1 MSALRVGVSLVVV
14 ILFGSFAQAADEE
27 QYRGYFAPPTLV
39 DLLRPDKKA
48 STVRSTLE
56 KRGIALKKEG
66 EAWTFAC
73 PPETVKAGFAAGA
86 DGMVAGSAAV
96 FELSDKQ
103 VESFRKTLLS
113 VFGRE
118 GKQKSCKPERCT
130 FAMKGWTVQVD
141 AKVVGTRG
149 VLAVTY
155 ERTGSSGK
163 TANEGSDPAAD
174 QSSAAAPGPKAE
186 TDADW
191 SQPHSRG
198 PYATG
203 GFNYKDGSTRW
214 RTGDLPPGASPGS
227 LAGVWGR
234 QRRDGDWDYRSFFL
248 KGGLYRN
255 PPDDG
260 MNLLVAKGELEAGLR
275 EYSVKGDLLSESIGT
290 AKTTKRLVLLE
301 HPEGKPLSYSHKT
314 FLRLYRSPS
323 TRLCLA
329 DRFTSSRTCYR
340 RLDLCPESWTLD
352 GTWHREWS
360 DVSGGFALA
369 PSGFVYESAS
379 GNRSSV
385 TSSTAYVDTQSFTW
399 RFRKDGTVTY
409 SRGAETTTAVAPGG
423 GVKSGQGSANTKRG
437 TYRLQGCELQVK
449 WSDGKREYRFVR
461 SEQGYDNPRSLLID
475 ESAYERK

>member
-1 MSALRVGVSLVVV
+1 MSVLRVGMSLVVV

-73 PPETVKAGFAAGA
+73 PPETVKAGFAAGS

-96 FELSDKQ
+96 FELSETQ

-118 GKQKSCKPERCT
+118 GEKKSCKPERCT

-141 AKVVGTRG
+141 AKMVGTRG

-155 ERTGSSGK
+155 ERTGTSGK
-163 TANEGSDPAAD
+163 TVNEESDPAAD
-174 QSSAAAPGPKAE
+174 QPSAAAPEPKA
-186 TDADW
+186 DADW

-203 GFNYKDGSTRW
+203 SFKYKDGSRRW
-214 RTGDLPPGASPGS
+214 RTGDLPPGAPPGS
-227 LAGVWGR
+227 LAGVWGA
-234 QRRDGDWDYRSFFL
+234 RDHDGKFEYLTFFL
-248 KGGLYRN
+248 NGYHYIDVPEEGLNLVVPGGEHKL
-255 PPDDG
+255 
-260 MNLLVAKGELEAGLR
+260 GLR
-275 EYSVKGDLLSESIGT
+275 RYSIKGDMVTEQFSTGSVT
-290 AKTTKRLVLLE
+290 HRLVLLE
-301 HPEGKPLSYSHKT
+301 HPKGKALRYSHKT
-314 FLRLYRSPS
+314 FVRLHRSPKA
-323 TRLCLA
+323 RLCLGSPLSNY
-329 DRFTSSRTCYR
+329 RKCYQ
-340 RLDLCPESWTLD
+340 RLDFCPESWTLD
-352 GTWHREWS
+352 GTWQRES
-360 DVSGGFALA
+360 RSVSGGFALA
-369 PSGFVYESAS
+369 PPGFVYEDSL
-379 GNRSSV
+379 GNTSSV
-385 TSSTAYVDTQSFTW
+385 TSRTAYIDANLSTW
-399 RFRKDGTVTY
+399 RFRRNG
-409 SRGAETTTAVAPGG
+409 AVAFDSADKLTGVTPGG
-423 GVKSGQGSANTKRG
+423 EVTSGEGKTNGKRG

-449 WSDGKREYRFVR
+449 WSDGKREFHFVR